1 MKKLSLLI
9 AVLTIVSNAA
19 YAKIWRVNNNPGV
32 NANFTTLQAAH
43 DGAAS
48 GDTIYLESSATNY
61 DNLTCSKKLIIIG
74 TGYFLDQNQGLQAFT
89 LPSQVNAININ
100 SGSEGSII
108 EGLSI
113 AGSNVITINSVSD
126 IIIRRNNFAYNI
138 SGLSDYYTGGVTING
153 TGSNIFIAQNFD
165 LKILNNGIYTG
176 ILISNNYIASNGYGG
191 DVSNESCIQ
200 LNASSIAIIKN
211 NVFRRGVVTAYNSN
225 ISNNIMYAGSLGG
238 SGNLISNNISG
249 GIQFGTADGNKASVD
264 MTTVFQITGS
274 FDAAWKLKAGSPAIG
289 AGYGSTN
296 QSPVNCGIYGGS
308 TPYVLSG
315 IPAIP
320 SIYFFANQ
328 PVGSNSDPIDV
339 QIKVRS
345 NN

>member
-1 MKKLSLLI
+1 MKKLSILI
-9 AVLTIVSNAA
+9 AVVTIVSNVAF
-19 YAKIWRVNNNPGV
+19 AKIWRVNNNIGV
-32 NANFTTLQAAH
+32 NANFTTLQTAH

-48 GDTIYLESSATNY
+48 GDTIFLESSATSYGSLNS
-61 DNLTCSKKLIIIG
+61 SKKLVMIG
-74 TGYFLDQNQGLQAFT
+74 TGYFLGQNPGLQAFA
-89 LPSQVNAININ
+89 LPSYVDAITFNT
-100 SGSEGSII
+100 GSEGSSI
-108 EGLSI
+108 EGVSTSTSAI
-113 AGSNVITINSVSD
+113 NVYVNNIV
-126 IIIRRNNFAYNI
+126 IRRNYLGTANDNI
-138 SGLSDYYTGGVTING
+138 NPDYICGAINIYSGA
-153 TGSNIFIAQNFD
+153 SNIFITQNFA
-165 LKILNNGIYTG
+165 LTISSNSTSIG
-176 ILISNNYIASNGYGG
+176 ILISNNFISFHSYYGEG
-191 DVSNESCIQ
+191 ATNNCIN
-200 LNASSIAIIKN
+200 LNPTTVAIIKN
-211 NVFRRGVVTAYNSN
+211 NIFRRGTITAYNSN
-225 ISNNIMYAGSLGG
+225 VSNNIMYAGFFGG

-249 GIQFGTADGNKASVD
+249 GTQFGTADGNKASVD

-274 FDAAWKLKAGSPAIG
+274 FDAAYKLKAGSPAIG